1 MADVRPFPGFRYDP
15 KKASLTKVLCPPYD
29 VIDEAQASRLRAEPL
44 NAVHMELPAGEG
56 AEKYAGAARI
66 WKQWRSSGVLT
77 RDTIPSFYVVEE
89 RYSWDGKSYRRVG
102 FLSALGVT
110 DEAAAD
116 VVAHERTLAKPKED
130 RLNLLDA
137 VGANVSP
144 IFGLFPDPTGAV
156 RKTLAAVL
164 KKKPVASG
172 QTAGGVK
179 YRLWQ
184 LADAAAVKTI
194 SKTLASKKV
203 LIADGHHRFEVSREH
218 WRRAKIPERETV
230 LAYLCPEEDA
240 GLIVLPTH
248 RITAPSGLEN
258 VTRAECAVT
267 ECRSRAELLRL
278 LERSKSPY
286 AYGLL
291 TEAGYRLAE
300 PKTAGGCKSGLC
312 VEWLGAKLLAG
323 VAPDQ
328 IKYTPDAKK
337 AEQLAA
343 ESGRAVVFVKPMEV
357 PMIRKAVKAVGLL
370 PQKSTYF
377 YPKIATGLVFKALED
392 RA

>member
-1 MADVRPFPGFRYDP
+1 MADVRPFAGFRYDP
-15 KKASLTKVLCPPYD
+15 KKVSLTKVLCPPYD
-29 VIDEAQASRLRAEPL
+29 VIDADQAARLRSEPL

-56 AEKYAGAARI
+56 AEKYAGAAAI
-66 WKQWRSSGVLT
+66 WKRWRSSGVLT
-77 RDTIPSFYVVEE
+77 RDLIPSLYVVEE
-89 RYSWDGKSYRRVG
+89 RYSWDGKPYKRVG

-156 RKTLAAVL
+156 RKTLAKAT
-164 KKKPVASG
+164 KGKPVATG
-172 QTAGGVK
+172 TTAGGVK

-184 LADAAAVKTI
+184 LADKKALETI
-194 SKTLASKKV
+194 SKTLKSKKV

-218 WRRAKIPERETV
+218 WRRGKVPERETV
-230 LAYLCPEEDA
+230 LAYLCPEEDK

-248 RITAPSGLEN
+248 RVTAPDNLEAFTQEHCK
-258 VTRAECAVT
+258 VV
-267 ECRSRAELLRL
+267 ECRSRAELLKL
-278 LERSKSPY
+278 LQRSKSPY

-291 TEAGYRLAE
+291 TADGYRLAE
-300 PKTAGGCKSGLC
+300 PKTPGGCKSGLC
-312 VEWLGAKLLAG
+312 VEWLGAKLLSG
-323 VAPDQ
+323 VSPDE
-328 IKYTPDAKK
+328 IKYSPDAKR

-343 ESGRAVVFVKPMEV
+343 ERRGAVVFVKPMEV

-377 YPKIATGLVFKALED
+377 YPKIATGLVFKLLEE